1 MKTLLY
7 FGLLILVL
15 SSCKKNF
22 TCSCPEF
29 TMPNGSIQPGK
40 DFYFENQ
47 KKDVAE
53 SACDTQTQDWNDIGG
68 PACELKNN

>member
-1 MKTLLY
+1 MKTLTY
-7 FGLLILVL
+7 FSLLILVL

-22 TCSCPEF
+22 ICSCPEF
-29 TMPNGSIQPGK
+29 TLNGSIQPGQ

>member
-7 FGLLILVL
+7 FGLLILLL

-29 TMPNGSIQPGK
+29 TMPNGSVQPGK

-53 SACDTQTQDWNDIGG
+53 SACDTQTQHWNDIGG